1 MEIVLAVSVSL
12 LAVLVTLLAVVTGRQ
27 QREIETLWKEI
38 RGLNE
43 HLIAEMSANIK
54 VNDGTR
60 AAMEIQAEI
69 NEALLNMVKEVKNG

>member
-12 LAVLVTLLAVVTGRQ
+12 LAVLVTMLSIVTARQ

-43 HLIAEMSANIK
+43 HLIAEMTANIK